1 MSHSNCDLVATWQL
15 SGSGH
20 EQKFHAQF
28 ATRDTFPSRAL
39 GNSGVISEFSVVRPH
54 SWILVSRANLAACLS
69 RRLEFAG
76 PGGESGGE
84 SLAGNSSALAD
95 GSARVKW
102 KVSACSAGHA
112 LKIWLSHTRAC
123 WANRKLRHDSRLTFE
138 GTRDFASFISAGLK
152 KFCVNRDEHNMK
164 GVRLQRV
171 LLETRPWHFLTMHTI
186 VGTVYYT

>member
-1 MSHSNCDLVATWQL
+1 MKLKILKNTITPNLFPKIKNLHQLILTLKFSHFPFDKISLHFYKYSIEERAFGTMSHSNCDLVATWQL

-20 EQKFHAQF
+20 EQKFRAQL

-39 GNSGVISEFSVVRPH
+39 GNSGVISEFSVLRPH

-102 KVSACSAGHA
+102 KVTACSAGHA

-123 WANRKLRHDSRLTFE
+123 
-138 GTRDFASFISAGLK
+138 
-152 KFCVNRDEHNMK
+152 
-164 GVRLQRV
+164 
-171 LLETRPWHFLTMHTI
+171 
-186 VGTVYYT
+186 